1 MANKSVFATIKGKL
15 LPRADAMNHAGAQA
29 YALTPH
35 QALAQLASTG
45 TMNATF
51 YAEPREQLDEVLK
64 LSPRSMAG
72 SFSISGRSVASTE
85 TE

>member
-35 QALAQLASTG
+35 QALAQLA
-45 TMNATF
+45 
-51 YAEPREQLDEVLK
+51 
-64 LSPRSMAG
+64 
-72 SFSISGRSVASTE
+72 
-85 TE
+85 